1 MNVARCIRTTG
12 IARPRTCARL
22 PTTAQVGLH
31 HHNIDFQDPAKSVEA
46 RCFSLPLRAGVSQL
60 TQADTSSIVPSVSL
74 PVPGLEGHKW
84 SNLWLRDNC
93 QCHECVHPETRQRL
107 LDTFSLPEDGKPS
120 TIKPLDNGLEIEWAG
135 DGHKSTYTYEWLKNH
150 TSSSAAPT
158 ERPSI
163 RNDLEYV
170 ESTSKSLPSVEYE
183 EVMSSDEGIRRWTS
197 NIYRFGFSFVKG
209 SPATPEATE
218 RLLERLAFIR
228 PTHYVGGFWDF
239 TSDLSMKDT
248 AYTSQHLNAHTDT
261 TYFTDPAGLQL
272 FHILSHTDGKGGET
286 LLVDGFK
293 AARTLLEEDP
303 VAYQAL
309 SDIKISSHSSGNED
323 VCIQPATSFSV
334 LNHMSDSSELYQ
346 IRWNNDDRAP
356 GKGNSLETI
365 HRWYQAAK
373 KWNDI
378 LKRPDMEIWLKLEPG
393 TPLIF
398 DNWRILHGRSAFTGK
413 RRMCGGYI
421 NHDDFISRYRLLNNG
436 RDQVL
441 AQI

>member
-12 IARPRTCARL
+12 IAR
-22 PTTAQVGLH
+22 
-31 HHNIDFQDPAKSVEA
+31 
-46 RCFSLPLRAGVSQL
+46 
-60 TQADTSSIVPSVSL
+60 
-74 PVPGLEGHKW
+74 

-334 LNHMSDSSELYQ
+334 LNHISDSSELYQ

-373 KWNDI
+373 KWNEI